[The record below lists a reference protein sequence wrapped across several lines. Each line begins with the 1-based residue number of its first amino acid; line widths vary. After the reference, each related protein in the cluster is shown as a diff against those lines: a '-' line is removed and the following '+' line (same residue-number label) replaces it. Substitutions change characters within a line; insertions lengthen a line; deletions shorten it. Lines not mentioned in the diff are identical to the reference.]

1 MILVVDASAIASIL
15 FGEPEAPTI
24 RAHCRGETLL
34 APQLI
39 DFELASAA
47 VKRIRRDPSREPWVL
62 AMLGGLAVLPISRLA
77 VPSGEVA
84 ALAGRTGLSAY
95 DASYLWLAMSFDAEL
110 VTLDQK
116 LLRADR
122 ARRGDPS

>member
-15 FGEPEAPTI
+15 FDEPEGPTI

-39 DFELASAA
+39 DSELANAA
-47 VKRIRRDPSREPWVL
+47 VKRMRRDPDRELWVSV
-62 AMLGGLAVLPISRLA
+62 MLSGLAVLGISRLA
-77 VPSGEVA
+77 VPPVEVA
-84 ALAGRTGLSAY
+84 ALARRTGLSAY
-95 DASYLWLAMSFDAEL
+95 DASYLWLALSRDAEL

-116 LLRADR
+116 LSRADR
-122 ARRGDPS
+122 ALRGEPS

>member
-15 FGEPEAPTI
+15 FGEPEGATI
-24 RAHCRGETLL
+24 SAHCRGETLL

-39 DFELASAA
+39 DFELANAA
-47 VKRIRRDPSREPWVL
+47 VKRIRRDPSREAWVL
-62 AMLGGLAVLPISRLA
+62 AMLTGFAVLPIARLA

-84 ALAGRTGLSAY
+84 ALASRAGLSAY
-95 DASYLWLAMSFDAEL
+95 DASYLWLAMSRDAEL

-122 ARRGDPS
+122 ALRGEPS